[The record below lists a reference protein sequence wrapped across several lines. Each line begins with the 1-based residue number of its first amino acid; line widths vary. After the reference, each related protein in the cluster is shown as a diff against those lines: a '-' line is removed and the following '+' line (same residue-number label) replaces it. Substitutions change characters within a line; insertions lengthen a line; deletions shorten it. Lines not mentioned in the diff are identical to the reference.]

1 MQAYKSIIA
10 DNTTIV
16 LSTDSD
22 IFKFLK
28 GITSNGDIVSGQ
40 RSEETR

>member
-16 LSTDSD
+16 LSTNSD
-22 IFKFLK
+22 MFKFLK
-28 GITSNGDIVSGQ
+28 GMDSTSGSGKK
-40 RSEETR
+40 